1 MEKRILVVG
10 GTGRLGQPVARQLKE
25 DGYQV
30 RVMARD
36 VEKARKL
43 FDESF
48 EIVQGDVTD
57 HDSLERALDGC
68 HGVHISLNESME
80 QIGGGNVSA
89 AAAKQG
95 LERITYISGSPL
107 TEEYKSYSFV
117 RGKLAAEKAIRESGV
132 PYTIFRPTWFME
144 TLPELVQGGRAT
156 LLGKQPNKFRWA
168 AAEDYARMVSTAYSL
183 EEAANKCLVVN
194 GPEAMDMGEA
204 LKRYCKAFHPEIKKV
219 SSMPMWPIKIV
230 AALLRND
237 ELKLA
242 LEYMAFSQ
250 EVDESADDPTEANQL
265 LGAPTTTLDA
275 WLEKRKARLGAATS
289 LFAAEHARDLQEAA

>member
-1 MEKRILVVG
+1 MQKKILVVG
-10 GTGRLGQPVARQLKE
+10 ATGRLGQPVARQLKE
-25 DGYQV
+25 DGFQV

-36 VEKARKL
+36 IEKASTL

-57 HDSLERALDGC
+57 PESLERALDGC

-80 QIGGGNVSA
+80 QVGGENVSA

-156 LLGKQPNKFRWA
+156 LLGKQTNKFRWV

-183 EEAANKCLVVN
+183 EETANKCLIVR
-194 GPEAMDMGEA
+194 GPEAMDMHEA
-204 LKRYCKAFHPEIKKV
+204 LERYCEAFHPEIKKV

-230 AALLRND
+230 AALQRND

-250 EVDESADDPTEANQL
+250 EVDESADDPTEANRL
-265 LGAPTTTLDA
+265 VGAPTTTLDA
-275 WLEKRKARLGAATS
+275 WLDKRKARLGAATDLS
-289 LFAAEHARDLQEAA
+289 AADRDHDLRAAA